1 MNNIFSREI
10 GDTKTV
16 EYLVDSGANINSRDD
31 ENRTPLHVAVSNF
44 SLISRKKITIMS
56 DVNYARYYNL
66 K

>member
-31 ENRTPLHVAVSNF
+31 ENRTPLHVAVSIF

>member
-31 ENRTPLHVAVSNF
+31 ENRTPLHVAVSIF
-44 SLISRKKITIMS
+44 LVISRKKITIMS
-56 DVNYARYYNL
+56 DVNYAVGIII
-66 K
+66 

>member
-31 ENRTPLHVAVSNF
+31 ENRTPLHVAVSIF
-44 SLISRKKITIMS
+44 LVISRKK
-56 DVNYARYYNL
+56 L
-66 K
+66 